1 MTLKKIAE
9 YIRAFLFFALTL
21 AVLALGVVRLMKIQ
35 VVDGD
40 SYVDKALL
48 TRTAEQVI
56 NSPRGEITD
65 INGMRIVSNKVGYNV
80 IFEKAFY
87 PEDNKSQN
95 AIIAET
101 AAILKSYDAE
111 WIDTLPISRT
121 RPYEFYADRESDIAK
136 MRKNINVQ
144 PYATASDCIEAMKI
158 LFGIDSEYSLTEI
171 RNICGIRHEMMLRS
185 FSLENTYTFAEDI
198 PLEAVAK
205 IKELSFRLQGT
216 DVVAEAV
223 RVVNIGD
230 VAPHLIG
237 STGMISTDE
246 YEKGR
251 ETDLNYALNDSIGKS
266 GIELALESEL
276 RGIKGVRT
284 FTLYNNE
291 VVSDEIT
298 TPAVPGHSVK
308 LTFDIAFQRD
318 VQETLMEHILWLQN
332 QDHIDMKGT
341 EATGGAF
348 VVLDASGDDAG
359 AVLASAS
366 YPTYNLADYKT
377 SYAALGS
384 DPTLPLY
391 NRATSG
397 LYRPGSTFKTVTATA
412 ALNEGYIDL
421 STYLTCNHVYTY
433 WSDYQPRCTGWH
445 GRINV
450 VTALEKSCNIFFYE
464 VGRVMGIDLIDSY
477 AALYGL
483 GEPTGLETGG
493 QTGWVASP
501 ALFEQKKLDWQA
513 GLVVQAA
520 IGQSET
526 NVTPMQLAV
535 LANTIANDGVRYR
548 PHLLDSVWDYNLKTI
563 KSRTMAEVLSTIDD
577 KSGITFSTVKKGMA
591 QAANFFEYSYP
602 TELQYGKSYLLSD
615 IPGGVAIKTGTP
627 QMTSAEDTGS
637 AFIGYYPADNPEI
650 AFAGFIEHGEW
661 SKLMIREMIMN
672 YIENYKI

>member
-1 MTLKKIAE
+1 MTLKKAAE

-40 SYVDKALL
+40 SYSDQALL

-87 PEDNKSQN
+87 PEDNASQN
-95 AIIAET
+95 AIIVST
-101 AAILKSYDAE
+101 AAILESYDAE

-121 RPYEFYADRESDIAK
+121 RPYEFYPDRESDIAK
-136 MRKNINVQ
+136 MRKIINVQ
-144 PYATASDCIEAMKI
+144 PYATASDCIEAMRV
-158 LFGIDSEYSLTEI
+158 LFGIDQEYSLTEV
-171 RNICGIRHEMMLRS
+171 RTICGIRHEMLLRS

-237 STGMISTDE
+237 STGMISTEE

-318 VQETLMEHILWLQN
+318 VQDTLEEHILWLQN
-332 QDHIDMKGT
+332 QDHIEMKGT
-341 EATGGAF
+341 EASAGAF
-348 VVLDASGDDAG
+348 VVLDASGDNAG
-359 AVLASAS
+359 AVLAAAS

-384 DPTLPLY
+384 DPDLPLY

-450 VTALEKSCNIFFYE
+450 ITALEKSCNIFFYE

-477 AALYGL
+477 AAMYGL

-548 PHLLDSVWDYNLKTI
+548 PHLLDSVWDYNI
-563 KSRTMAEVLSTIDD
+563 KSKISQTEPEVLSTIED
-577 KSGITFSTVKKGMA
+577 KSGITFSSVKKGME
-591 QAANFFEYSYP
+591 QAANFFAYSYP
-602 TELQYGKSYLLSD
+602 TETQYGKSYLLSD
-615 IPGGVAIKTGTP
+615 IEGGVAIKTGTP

-661 SKLMIREMIMN
+661 SKLMIREMIMD
-672 YIENYKI
+672 YIDTYK

>member
-21 AVLALGVVRLMKIQ
+21 LVLALGVVRLMKIQ

-40 SYVDKALL
+40 SYSDKALL

-65 INGMRIVSNKVGYNV
+65 VNGMRLVSNKVGYNV

-87 PEDNKSQN
+87 PDDNASQN

-101 AAILKSYDAE
+101 AAILKSFDAE
-111 WIDTLPISRT
+111 WIDSLPISRT

-136 MRKNINVQ
+136 MRKIINVQ
-144 PYATASDCIEAMKI
+144 PYATASDCIEAMRV
-158 LFGIDSEYSLTEI
+158 LFGIDESYSLSEI
-171 RNICGIRHEMMLRS
+171 RTICGIRHEMLIRS

-237 STGMISTDE
+237 STGMISTAE
-246 YEKGR
+246 YEKWL

-284 FTLYNNE
+284 FTMYNNE
-291 VVSDEIT
+291 VISDEIT

-318 VQETLMEHILWLQN
+318 VQDTLEEHILWLQG
-332 QDHIDMKGT
+332 QDHVDMKGA

-348 VVLDASGDDAG
+348 VVLDASGDNAG
-359 AVLASAS
+359 AVLAAAS

-384 DPTLPLY
+384 DPALPLY

-548 PHLLDSVWDYNLKTI
+548 PHLLDSVWDYNLKTLYSATI
-563 KSRTMAEVLSTIDD
+563 PEVLSTIDD
-577 KSGITFSTVKKGMA
+577 KSGITFSSVKKGMA
-591 QAANFFEYSYP
+591 QAANFVPYSYP
-602 TELQYGKSYLLSD
+602 TETQYGKSYLLSD

-661 SKLMIREMIMN
+661 SKLMIREMIMD
-672 YIENYKI
+672 YLDTYK

>member
-1 MTLKKIAE
+1 MTLKKISE
-9 YIRAFLFFALTL
+9 YVRAFLFIALTL
-21 AVLALGVVRLMKIQ
+21 SVLALGVIRLMKIQ
-35 VVDGD
+35 VVDGA
-40 SYVDKALL
+40 SYADEALL
-48 TRTAEQVI
+48 TRTANQVI

-65 INGMRIVSNKVGYNV
+65 VNGMRIVSNKVGYNV

-87 PEDNKSQN
+87 PEDNTAQN
-95 AIIAET
+95 AVIAET
-101 AAILKSYDAE
+101 AAILKSYKAD
-111 WIDTLPISRT
+111 WIDNLPISKT

-136 MRKNINVQ
+136 MRKIINVQ
-144 PYATASDCIEAMKI
+144 PYATASDCIEAMRV
-158 LFGIDSEYSLTEI
+158 LFGVDNEYSLTEI
-171 RNICGIRHEMMLRS
+171 RTIVGIRHEMLLRS

-205 IKELSFRLQGT
+205 IKEFSFRLQGT
-216 DVVAEAV
+216 DVVPEAV

-237 STGMISTDE
+237 STGMISTEE

-251 ETDLNYALNDSIGKS
+251 DTERQYALNDSIGKS
-266 GIELALESEL
+266 GIELALEGEL
-276 RGIKGVRT
+276 RGVKGTRT
-284 FTLYNNE
+284 FTMYNGE
-291 VVSDEIT
+291 VISDEIT

-318 VQETLMEHILWLQN
+318 VQETLKEHILWLQR
-332 QDHIDMKGT
+332 QEHIDKKG
-341 EATGGAF
+341 ENATGGAF
-348 VVLDASGDDAG
+348 VVLDAAGDDAG
-359 AVLASAS
+359 AVLACAS

-384 DPTLPLY
+384 DPSLPLY

-450 VTALEKSCNIFFYE
+450 ITALEKSCNIFFYE

-477 AALYGL
+477 AALYGF

-548 PHLLDSVWDYNLKTI
+548 PHLLDSVWDYNLGTLLQKTEPEI
-563 KSRTMAEVLSTIDD
+563 LSTIED
-577 KSGITFSTVKKGMA
+577 KSGITFSSVKKGME
-591 QAANFFEYSYP
+591 QAAAFLPYSYP
-602 TELQYGKSYLLSD
+602 TEEQYGKSYLLTD

-661 SKLMIREMIMN
+661 SKLMIREMIMD
-672 YIENYKI
+672 YIETYQ

>member
-1 MTLKKIAE
+1 MTLKKFAE
-9 YIRAFLFFALTL
+9 YVRAFLFFALTL
-21 AVLALGVVRLMKIQ
+21 SVLALGVVRLMKIQ

-40 SYVDKALL
+40 SYADEALL

-65 INGMRIVSNKVGYNV
+65 ADGMRIISNKVGYNV
-80 IFEKAFY
+80 IFEKAFT
-87 PEDNKSQN
+87 PEDNNTTN
-95 AIIAET
+95 AVIAET
-101 AAILKSYDAE
+101 AAILESFDAD
-111 WIDTLPISRT
+111 WIDNLPISRT

-136 MRKNINVQ
+136 MRKIINVQ
-144 PYATASDCIEAMKI
+144 PYATASDCIEAMRV
-158 LFGIDSEYSLTEI
+158 LFGIDQGYSLTEI
-171 RNICGIRHEMMLRS
+171 RTIVGIRHEMLLRS

-251 ETDLNYALNDSIGKS
+251 ETDLNYALNDNIGKS
-266 GIELALESEL
+266 GVELALESEL
-276 RGIKGVRT
+276 RGVKGVRT
-284 FTLYNNE
+284 FTMYNNE
-291 VVSDEIT
+291 VISDEIT

-308 LTFDIAFQRD
+308 LTFNIAFQRD
-318 VQETLMEHILWLQN
+318 VQETLEEHILWLQG
-332 QDHIDMKGT
+332 QDHIEMKGT

-348 VVLDASGDDAG
+348 VVLDTSGDNAG
-359 AVLASAS
+359 AVLAAAS

-384 DPTLPLY
+384 DPSLPLY

-450 VTALEKSCNIFFYE
+450 ITALEKSCNIFFYE
-464 VGRVMGIDLIDSY
+464 VGRNIGIDLIDSY
-477 AALYGL
+477 AASYGL

-535 LANTIANDGVRYR
+535 LASTIANDGVRYR
-548 PHLLDSVWDYNLKTI
+548 PHLLDSVWDYNL
-563 KSRTMAEVLSTIDD
+563 RTKLSQTEPEVLAIIED
-577 KSGITFSTVKKGMA
+577 KSGITFSSVKSGMEK
-591 QAANFFEYSYP
+591 AANFFAYSYP
-602 TELQYGKSYLLSD
+602 TEEQYGKSYLLSD

-627 QMTSAEDTGS
+627 QMTSADDTGS
-637 AFIGYYPADNPEI
+637 AFIGYYPAENPEI

-661 SKLMIREMIMN
+661 SKLMIREMIMD
-672 YIENYKI
+672 YIDNYK